1 MKSCVLVT
9 EEELQVCSVS
19 RAGMQWLK
27 VVFVNVQGGCYSSN
41 Q

>member
-9 EEELQVCSVS
+9 EELQVCSVS
-19 RAGMQWLK
+19 RAGVQWLT

>member
-9 EEELQVCSVS
+9 EEKLQVWSVS
-19 RAGMQWLK
+19 RAGVQWLT
-27 VVFVNVQGGCYSSN
+27 VAFVNVQGGCYSSN